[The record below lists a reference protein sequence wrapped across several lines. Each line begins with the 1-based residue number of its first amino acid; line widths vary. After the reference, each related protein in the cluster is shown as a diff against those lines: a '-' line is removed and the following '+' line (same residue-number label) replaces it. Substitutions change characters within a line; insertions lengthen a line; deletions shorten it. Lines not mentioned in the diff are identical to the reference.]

1 MDVKFEDDGTL
12 F

>member
-1 MDVKFEDDGTL
+1 MNVKFEDDGTL